1 MSWAAY
7 LLRIQYNRTPND
19 HTQRRIACRNII
31 LNHEK
36 YDHLAVMCHTV
47 CVFVWCIRIFL
58 RVYRYFF
65 NYSQGRILKVF
76 LNSKFFFGVFSSFL
90 KKIIIFIYFFVSISK
105 KADFSNESFCGAF
118 NRSHELT
125 IILN

>member
-47 CVFVWCIRIFL
+47 CVFVWCISHLFESISLFLQLLSGKNFKGFFLKFNFFRGIFVL
-58 RVYRYFF
+58 
-65 NYSQGRILKVF
+65 S
-76 LNSKFFFGVFSSFL
+76 
-90 KKIIIFIYFFVSISK
+90 KKIIIFIYFFVLISK

-118 NRSHELT
+118 NRSHELK